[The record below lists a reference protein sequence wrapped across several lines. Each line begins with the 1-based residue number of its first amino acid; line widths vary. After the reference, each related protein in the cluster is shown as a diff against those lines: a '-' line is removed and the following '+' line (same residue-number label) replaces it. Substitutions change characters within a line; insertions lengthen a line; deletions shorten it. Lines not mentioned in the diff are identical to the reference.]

1 MRSSRSLV
9 LAVFGLLFGLG
20 CAGSRST
27 PPGYAGDDARDFVRE
42 HRAELEKEIDTGSG
56 PRLYDLAVLAGCQD
70 VFKLNRRLHRNQEKI
85 FGVSGE
91 ATASVAPAAVAPAA
105 VAPAAVAP
113 VSDAEVGD
121 RVVRF
126 LTDARELRCLY
137 LDTSREHGMFAAGTR
152 HVGPTRAQVLQRGG
166 TP

>member
-1 MRSSRSLV
+1 MRWSGALV
-9 LAVFGLLFGLG
+9 LTVFALG
-20 CAGSRST
+20 CGGSRST

-70 VFKLNRRLHRNQEKI
+70 VFLLNRRLHRNQEKI
-85 FGVSGE
+85 LGASGE
-91 ATASVAPAAVAPAA
+91 AAASAE
-105 VAPAAVAP
+105 P

-137 LDTSREHGMFAAGTR
+137 LDTSRQSLFAAGTR
-152 HVGPTRAQVLQRGG
+152 HIGPTRAQVYQRGA

>member
-1 MRSSRSLV
+1 MSF
-9 LAVFGLLFGLG
+9 AAG

-27 PPGYAGDDARDFVRE
+27 PVGYAGDDARDFVRE
-42 HRAELEKEIDTGSG
+42 HRAELEKEIGTGSG

-70 VFKLNRRLHRNQEKI
+70 VYKLNRRLHRNQEEI
-85 FGVSGE
+85 FAASGE
-91 ATASVAPAAVAPAA
+91 ATASATASAG
-105 VAPAAVAP
+105 

-137 LDTSREHGMFAAGTR
+137 LDTSKDHGVWVAGTR